1 MHLDHGVELLGLSQP
16 HPFAHIHGTHHG
28 KSNISTSLKPTLVIV
43 FAQSCYKRIGCN
55 VWQEIYTS
63 TQLIFKCTRV
73 SQLQCSILC
82 VSLPRGTRFHFV
94 SLCS

>member
-43 FAQSCYKRIGCN
+43 FAVLLQAY
-55 VWQEIYTS
+55 W
-63 TQLIFKCTRV
+63 
-73 SQLQCSILC
+73 LQCMAGNLHEHTIN
-82 VSLPRGTRFHFV
+82 F
-94 SLCS
+94 